1 MDDLSHRAVAAA
13 LAVSRDLGLRCND
26 EPEVIADGSNVL
38 VHLVPSPVVAR
49 VATTTAL
56 VRKPAGHWLALDLDI
71 AGYLA
76 ARNFPVV
83 PPSRELLAGPHHHDS
98 LALTF
103 WEYVEHDRSYIA
115 NAREV
120 GPFLREL
127 HAILRDYNGPI
138 RRLSPFAE
146 IPQWLDEV
154 ASWNNDEVASWNND
168 QVDSWNAVDPAD
180 IAILRRGFALISA
193 EIDALC
199 LPEQPLHGDAHKKN
213 VLKTPNG
220 LVWTDFED
228 ACFGP
233 IEWDLACFVR
243 TSLEPRDL
251 ALASYG
257 PELDPAHLKPFFA
270 ARDLQGAA
278 WGAILSTRFPDR
290 RERAAEWMAAARSR
304 YG

>member
-1 MDDLSHRAVAAA
+1 MAAVAVA
-13 LAVSRDLGLRCND
+13 RDLGLRCD
-26 EPEVIADGSNVL
+26 TPEVVADGSNVL
-38 VHLVPSPVVAR
+38 VHLAPSLVVAR

-56 VRKPAGHWLALDLDI
+56 VRKPARWWLALDLDL

-76 ARNFPVV
+76 ARSFPVV
-83 PPSRELLAGPHHHDS
+83 PPSREVPAGPHQYDD

-103 WEYVEHDRSYIA
+103 WEFVEHDRSYVA
-115 NAREV
+115 GAEEV
-120 GPFLREL
+120 GRFLRDLHTEL
-127 HAILRDYNGPI
+127 RGYRGEL

-154 ASWNNDEVASWNND
+154 ESWDT
-168 QVDSWNAVDPAD
+168 VDGVD
-180 IAILRRGFALISA
+180 IAMLRRGFAAVAA
-193 EIDALC
+193 EIEALG

-213 VLKTPNG
+213 VLKTGKG

-228 ACFGP
+228 ACYGP

-243 TSLEPRDL
+243 TSLEPAEV

-257 PELDPAHLKPFFA
+257 SQLDLDRLKPFFA

-278 WGAILSTRFPDR
+278 WGAILATRFPDR
-290 RERAAEWMAAARSR
+290 KERAAEWMAAARSR

>member
-1 MDDLSHRAVAAA
+1 MDSLSRRAVAAA
-13 LAVSRDLGLRCND
+13 LAVSRNLGLRCND

-56 VRKPAGHWLALDLDI
+56 VRKPAEHWLALDLDI

-83 PPSRELLAGPHHHDS
+83 PPSRELPAGPHHHHS

-154 ASWNNDEVASWNND
+154 ASWNNDEVEA
-168 QVDSWNAVDPAD
+168 WNAVDPDD
-180 IAILRRGFALISA
+180 ISILRRGFSLISA

-251 ALASYG
+251 ALATYG
-257 PELDPAHLKPFFA
+257 PELDPAHLEPFFA

-290 RERAAEWMAAARSR
+290 RERAAEWMSVVRSR

>member
-1 MDDLSHRAVAAA
+1 MDDHSRRAVTAA
-13 LAVSRDLGLRCND
+13 LAVARGLGLQCSD
-26 EPEVIADGSNVL
+26 HAEVVADGSNVL

-56 VRKPAGHWLALDLDI
+56 VRKPAQWWLALDLDL

-76 ARNFPVV
+76 ARDFPVV
-83 PPSRELLAGPHHHDS
+83 PPSQDLPPGPHQHDGF
-98 LALTF
+98 ALTF
-103 WEYVEHDRSYIA
+103 WEFVEHDRNYIA
-115 NAREV
+115 GANETGR
-120 GPFLREL
+120 FLRDL
-127 HAILRDYNGPI
+127 HGALRGYRGAL

-146 IPQWLDEV
+146 IPQWLDEI
-154 ASWNNDEVASWNND
+154 ASWNT
-168 QVDSWNAVDPAD
+168 VDPAD
-180 IAILRRGFALISA
+180 IAMLRRGFAVVSA
-193 EIDALC
+193 EIEALR

-213 VLKTPNG
+213 LLKTRKG

-228 ACFGP
+228 ACCGP
-233 IEWDLACFVR
+233 IEWDLACLVR
-243 TSLEPRDL
+243 TSLEPGEV

-257 PELDPAHLKPFFA
+257 GQLDSARLKPFFA

-290 RERAAEWMAAARSR
+290 KQRAAEWMARARSR

>member
-1 MDDLSHRAVAAA
+1 MDDLSRRAVAAA
-13 LAVSRDLGLRCND
+13 LAVARNLGLTCSD
-26 EPEVIADGSNVL
+26 TPEVIADGSNVL
-38 VHLVPSPVVAR
+38 VHLVPSPVIAR

-56 VRKPAGHWLALDLDI
+56 VRKPAQQWLALDLDI

-83 PPSRELLAGPHHHDS
+83 PPSRELPPGPHHQDG

-103 WEYVEHDRSYIA
+103 WEYVEHDRNFVASA
-115 NAREV
+115 VEV
-120 GPFLREL
+120 GPLLREL
-127 HAILRDYNGPI
+127 HAELRGYRGALL
-138 RRLSPFAE
+138 RLSPFAE
-146 IPQWLDEV
+146 IPQWLNEV
-154 ASWNNDEVASWNND
+154 ESWNSLTPSDL
-168 QVDSWNAVDPAD
+168 
-180 IAILRRGFALISA
+180 AILRRGFSIISA
-193 EIDALC
+193 DIAALD
-199 LPEQPLHGDAHKKN
+199 LSEQPLHGDAHKKN
-213 VLKTPNG
+213 VLKTANG

-243 TSLEPRDL
+243 TSLEPAGF

-257 PELDPAHLKPFFA
+257 DYMDPARLKPFFA

-290 RERAAEWMAAARSR
+290 KERTAEWMAVARSR
-304 YG
+304 YGSPAGVRE